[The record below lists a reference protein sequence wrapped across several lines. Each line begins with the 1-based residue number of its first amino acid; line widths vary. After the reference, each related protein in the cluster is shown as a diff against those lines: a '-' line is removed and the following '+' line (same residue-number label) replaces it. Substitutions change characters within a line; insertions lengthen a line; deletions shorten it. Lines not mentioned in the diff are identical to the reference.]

1 MTLAIFKITCLWFW
15 ENNMQHPTTNTT
27 SVFKLGRCRKNMLS
41 YSSNLGCNSCLCM
54 ETFTNSDNK
63 VVFMSKVVILTYKLT
78 TINKLVDTT
87 IKEIKIDTWYTIT
100 LY

>member
-1 MTLAIFKITCLWFW
+1 
-15 ENNMQHPTTNTT
+15 
-27 SVFKLGRCRKNMLS
+27 
-41 YSSNLGCNSCLCM
+41 M